1 MIQVIDVK
9 LRSEE
14 RKEKRI
20 EERKKEILQVAM
32 TLYTNKKVSD
42 ITMQDI
48 GKGVSF
54 SRASIYNYFATKE
67 SIFLAF
73 LTQEVTA
80 WDKELRHIEEST
92 TILSRKDFCQ
102 ALAVSLQHRAAMLR
116 LLSSDW
122 LGLRT
127 GSTEAE
133 LVLFYHHWNMAWDS
147 LRQCFKRFMPSM
159 NKKKQDECMTC
170 LTAYIH
176 GLYPL
181 SMISGTEHNLMKTT
195 HMTQHPLSIFDAAYL
210 GIDKILPK

>member
-54 SRASIYNYFATKE
+54 SRAS
-67 SIFLAF
+67 
-73 LTQEVTA
+73 
-80 WDKELRHIEEST
+80 
-92 TILSRKDFCQ
+92 
-102 ALAVSLQHRAAMLR
+102 MLR

-133 LVLFYHHWNMAWDS
+133 LVLFYHHWSMAWDS

-159 NKKKQDECMTC
+159 K
-170 LTAYIH
+170 TA
-176 GLYPL
+176 
-181 SMISGTEHNLMKTT
+181 
-195 HMTQHPLSIFDAAYL
+195 HMTQHPLSIFDAAYM

>member
-1 MIQVIDVK
+1 MIQVIDVT

-42 ITMQDI
+42 
-48 GKGVSF
+48 
-54 SRASIYNYFATKE
+54 
-67 SIFLAF
+67 
-73 LTQEVTA
+73 
-80 WDKELRHIEEST
+80 
-92 TILSRKDFCQ
+92 
-102 ALAVSLQHRAAMLR
+102 
-116 LLSSDW
+116 
-122 LGLRT
+122 
-127 GSTEAE
+127 
-133 LVLFYHHWNMAWDS
+133 
-147 LRQCFKRFMPSM
+147 M

-181 SMISGTEHNLMKTT
+181 SMISGTEHNLMKTA
-195 HMTQHPLSIFDAAYL
+195 HMTQHPLSIFDAAYM

>member
-1 MIQVIDVK
+1 MIQVIDVT

-32 TLYTNKKVSD
+32 TLYT
-42 ITMQDI
+42 
-48 GKGVSF
+48 
-54 SRASIYNYFATKE
+54 
-67 SIFLAF
+67 
-73 LTQEVTA
+73 
-80 WDKELRHIEEST
+80 
-92 TILSRKDFCQ
+92 
-102 ALAVSLQHRAAMLR
+102 
-116 LLSSDW
+116 
-122 LGLRT
+122 
-127 GSTEAE
+127 
-133 LVLFYHHWNMAWDS
+133 
-147 LRQCFKRFMPSM
+147 

-181 SMISGTEHNLMKTT
+181 SMISGTEHNLMKTA

>member
-1 MIQVIDVK
+1 MIQVIDVT

-20 EERKKEILQVAM
+20 EERKKEILQAAM

-73 LTQEVTA
+73 LM
-80 WDKELRHIEEST
+80 
-92 TILSRKDFCQ
+92 
-102 ALAVSLQHRAAMLR
+102 QHRAAMLR

-127 GSTEAE
+127 DSTEAE

-181 SMISGTEHNLMKTT
+181 SMISGTEHNLMKTA

>member
-1 MIQVIDVK
+1 MK
-9 LRSEE
+9 LHSET

-20 EERKKEILQVAM
+20 QERKKEILQVAM
-32 TLYTNKKVSD
+32 TLYTNKKASD
-42 ITMQDI
+42 ITIQDI

-73 LTQEVTA
+73 LTQEVIA
-80 WDKELRHIEEST
+80 WDKELRHVEEST
-92 TILSRKDFCQ
+92 AILSRKDFCQ
-102 ALAVSLQHRAAMLR
+102 ALAASLQHRIAMLR

-127 GSTEAE
+127 GSTESE
-133 LVLFYHHWNMAWDS
+133 LLLFYHHWNMAWDS
-147 LRQCFKRFMPSM
+147 LRQCMNRFMPSM
-159 NKKKQDECMTC
+159 SKKKQDECMTC

-176 GLYPL
+176 GLYPIYL
-181 SMISGTEHNLMKTT
+181 ISGTEHNAMKTA
-195 HMTQHPLSIFDAAYL
+195 HMMQHPLSIFDAAYL